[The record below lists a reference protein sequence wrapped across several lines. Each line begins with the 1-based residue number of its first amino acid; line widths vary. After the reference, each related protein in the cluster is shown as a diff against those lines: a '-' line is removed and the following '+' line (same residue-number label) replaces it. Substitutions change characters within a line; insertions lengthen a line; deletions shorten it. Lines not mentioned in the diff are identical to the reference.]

1 MKSNREYRTLRKFET
16 SEDSMIVKGYASTF
30 NEAYT
35 LWGDDEIE
43 VREIID
49 SRAFDNCDMEDVIFQ
64 YNHAGRVFAR
74 KRNNTLTV
82 EPTDE
87 GLYIEADL
95 GGTTEGRN
103 LYEEI
108 KGGYTDRMSFGFI
121 IRKMED
127 HRTYEGEKLV
137 YTQRITEISKL
148 FDVSAVSLPANEGTS
163 ISARSLDGVIEEL
176 KTERSKQKEKERR
189 DSERR
194 NRIRKMI
201 EKEFN

>member
-1 MKSNREYRTLRKFET
+1 MKGNREYRSLRKFET
-16 SEDSMIVKGYASTF
+16 NEDSMVVKGFASTF

-43 VREIID
+43 IREIVD
-49 SRAFDNCDMEDVIFQ
+49 ANAFDNCDMSDVIFQ
-64 YNHAGRVFAR
+64 YNHEGRVFAR

-108 KGGYTDRMSFGFI
+108 KGGYTDRMSFGFAI
-121 IRKMED
+121 NKMEESK
-127 HRTYEGEKLV
+127 TYEGEKLV

-148 FDVSAVSLPANEGTS
+148 YDVSAVSLPANEGTS
-163 ISARSLDGVIEEL
+163 ISARNFDGVIEEL
-176 KTERSKQKEKERR
+176 RTERTKQKEKERR
-189 DSERR
+189 DSEKKAE
-194 NRIRKMI
+194 IRKLI
-201 EKEFN
+201 EKELG